1 VLSGASQPSVT
12 RPLQSSK
19 PAVQEIVQLPAE
31 QPAAPLAELHTLPHA
46 PQLLTLDATF
56 TSQPFCALP
65 SQSS

>member
-1 VLSGASQPSVT
+1 
-12 RPLQSSK
+12 
-19 PAVQEIVQLPAE
+19 VQEIVHAPDAH
-31 QPAAPLAELHTLPHA
+31 PGVPLAELHAAPQA